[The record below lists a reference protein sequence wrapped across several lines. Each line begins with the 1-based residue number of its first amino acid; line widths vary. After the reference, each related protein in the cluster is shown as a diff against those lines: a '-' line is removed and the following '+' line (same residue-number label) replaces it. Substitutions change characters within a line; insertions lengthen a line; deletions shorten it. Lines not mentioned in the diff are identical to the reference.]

1 MWSERYP
8 TDRAPSEP
16 EASHELSEPE
26 ASHELSEPEASHE

>member
-8 TDRAPSEP
+8 TDRALREP

-26 ASHELSEPEASHE
+26 VSHG